1 MDRPENLRPIVIDT
15 IRRIPMRLAAI
26 DQVSVT
32 SVKADS
38 LRPGEEF
45 TVSDA
50 YGEDLITKHPDKFRK
65 VADDQPEAKEMP
77 APIAK
82 AEPAPLNKA
91 EDAPANKAD
100 HHKRKGK

>member
-1 MDRPENLRPIVIDT
+1 MKLKA
-15 IRRIPMRLAAI
+15 L

-38 LRPGEEF
+38 LRPEEEF

-50 YGEDLITKHPDKFRK
+50 YGEELLTKHPDKFEK
-65 VADDQPEAKEMP
+65 VSDDQPEAKEP
-77 APIAK
+77 IAPIAK
-82 AEPAPLNKA
+82 AEPAPLNRA
-91 EDAPANKAD
+91 EVAPANKAD

>member
-1 MDRPENLRPIVIDT
+1 MNLEA
-15 IRRIPMRLAAI
+15 L

-45 TVSDA
+45 NVSDA
-50 YGEDLITKHPDKFRK
+50 YGEELIAKHPDKFRK
-65 VADDQPEAKEMP
+65 VSDDQPEAKEP
-77 APIAK
+77 IAPIAK

-91 EDAPANKAD
+91 EVAPANKAD
-100 HHKRKGK
+100 QRRKHGKDG